1 VAEEERLKVQM
12 TRLMDERVKLDATR
26 REMEIRMT
34 YEPKT
39 PEYTSSTPMASPG
52 GEAASDADRVRGAVA
67 SFNAKML
74 DKFGEDPE
82 SMPSPSPSPRTPR
95 SPEYT
100 SMYSG
105 GGANAQR
112 GGGGGGSERYIP
124 QIPTGVLE
132 SYLSSRYG
140 SAAAASQ
147 APLSAASTA
156 QGVMTGGGGSAAFPT
171 MNIPVVATMPMA
183 GMMPMGG
190 GGGGGQATLGQA
202 TAAMAATQS
211 AGATNQI
218 QQVGGG
224 SPAPNAE
231 GVKSFTIKM

>member
-1 VAEEERLKVQM
+1 
-12 TRLMDERVKLDATR
+12 
-26 REMEIRMT
+26 MT

-39 PEYTSSTPMASPG
+39 PEYTSSTPMA
-52 GEAASDADRVRGAVA
+52 EAAGPASDADRVRGAVA

-74 DKFGEDPE
+74 DKFGEDVE
-82 SMPSPSPSPRTPR
+82 GIPSAAPSPRTPM

-105 GGANAQR
+105 GGGGANAQM
-112 GGGGGGSERYIP
+112 GGGRERYIP
-124 QIPTGVLE
+124 QIPRGVLE

-140 SAAAASQ
+140 SAAASQ
-147 APLSAASTA
+147 APLLASTA
-156 QGVMTGGGGSAAFPT
+156 QGMMTGGGGSAAFTT

-190 GGGGGQATLGQA
+190 GGQATLGQA
-202 TAAMAATQS
+202 TAAMGATQT
-211 AGATNQI
+211 AGATNQL

>member
-1 VAEEERLKVQM
+1 
-12 TRLMDERVKLDATR
+12 
-26 REMEIRMT
+26 
-34 YEPKT
+34 
-39 PEYTSSTPMASPG
+39 
-52 GEAASDADRVRGAVA
+52 
-67 SFNAKML
+67 
-74 DKFGEDPE
+74 
-82 SMPSPSPSPRTPR
+82 
-95 SPEYT
+95 
-100 SMYSG
+100 
-105 GGANAQR
+105 
-112 GGGGGGSERYIP
+112 
-124 QIPTGVLE
+124 
-132 SYLSSRYG
+132 
-140 SAAAASQ
+140 
-147 APLSAASTA
+147 
-156 QGVMTGGGGSAAFPT
+156 MTGGGGSAAFPT

>member
-1 VAEEERLKVQM
+1 
-12 TRLMDERVKLDATR
+12 
-26 REMEIRMT
+26 
-34 YEPKT
+34 
-39 PEYTSSTPMASPG
+39 
-52 GEAASDADRVRGAVA
+52 VRGAVA

-74 DKFGEDPE
+74 DKFAENPE
-82 SMPSPSPSPRTPR
+82 SIPSPSPSPRTPM

-105 GGANAQR
+105 GGGANAQR
-112 GGGGGGSERYIP
+112 GGGRERYIP
-124 QIPTGVLE
+124 QIPMGVLE

-140 SAAAASQ
+140 SAAASQ
-147 APLSAASTA
+147 APLLASTA
-156 QGVMTGGGGSAAFPT
+156 QGVMTGGGGSGAAFPT

-190 GGGGGQATLGQA
+190 GGQATLGQA
-202 TAAMAATQS
+202 TAAMGATQT
-211 AGATNQI
+211 AGGTNQL